1 MTFFHCNRPFFHVG
15 HFFSGHFV
23 PEDTLSCWTSK
34 GCLLPKIFCPRGCFI
49 PHHSSFCLRLF
60 CLRLFVS
67 GRFLPKDFM
76 SQDVLSMYRIY
87 GFNETVII
95 NYVDKNN
102 LIKITKVRNTL
113 HFTIS
118 FDGK

>member
-1 MTFFHCNRPFFHVG
+1 
-15 HFFSGHFV
+15 
-23 PEDTLSCWTSK
+23 
-34 GCLLPKIFCPRGCFI
+34 
-49 PHHSSFCLRLF
+49 
-60 CLRLFVS
+60 
-67 GRFLPKDFM
+67 M